1 MLETFETER
10 LILRERTM
18 KDLEDCLRMDC
29 EEEVVKYIPEVRE
42 LLNSPKSN
50 PDKHIE
56 FVKNRMETTYPNGLG
71 YWTIESKVNNGEFIG
86 WILLIPIDNIGPE
99 VEIGW
104 RLKRDYWGA
113 GYATEAGNTILTY
126 AFDTVDLENVVADIH
141 PSNRGSIRVAE
152 KLGFSVEESINE
164 SAGNYVRYSI
174 YKR

>member
-10 LILRERTM
+10 LILRERTIE
-18 KDLEDCLRMDC
+18 DLEDCLEMDC

-42 LLNSPKSN
+42 LLNSQN
-50 PDKHIE
+50 KHIA
-56 FVKNRMETTYPNGLG
+56 FVKERIETKYPNGLG

-86 WILLIPIDNIGPE
+86 WILLIPIDNVGPE
-99 VEIGW
+99 IEIGW

-113 GYATEAGNTILTY
+113 GYATEAARAILTY

-152 KLGFSVEESINE
+152 KLVFTVEDSVNE
-164 SAGNYVRYSI
+164 NSDDYVRYSI
-174 YKR
+174 FRG